1 MEQVAPGIEDWIIND
16 YSPELEKYMVEHF
29 APEIEHWVVNEF
41 APEIEKWVTE
51 SFAGTL
57 ENWVNEELT
66 PELIGK
72 IKGEVNEQLKNTK
85 ESRLDSIKETIALL
99 ENISPNSP
107 NFQPASSIINEN
119 APDEPIY
126 IREMPKELRPK
137 YNMASQAVK
146 ENLARRAKL
155 YDFTVE
161 GALERFWSSFDSI
174 VESFQNQPTVNQPI
188 ILDSK
193 EQSIR
198 EALRKR
204 FKR

>member
-1 MEQVAPGIEDWIIND
+1 
-16 YSPELEKYMVEHF
+16 
-29 APEIEHWVVNEF
+29 
-41 APEIEKWVTE
+41 
-51 SFAGTL
+51 
-57 ENWVNEELT
+57 
-66 PELIGK
+66 
-72 IKGEVNEQLKNTK
+72 
-85 ESRLDSIKETIALL
+85 
-99 ENISPNSP
+99 
-107 NFQPASSIINEN
+107 
-119 APDEPIY
+119 
-126 IREMPKELRPK
+126 MPKELRPK

-146 ENLARRAKL
+146 ENMARRAKL